1 MMKLFRYLGVDNI
14 KEAIKVANT
23 PFLMS
28 ISVSFDKYKKLT
40 DKQKEVCKKIIEERT
55 GAKCD
60 LFHIYHDTKYKSSGK
75 GYTGSRE
82 EVLHSYGE
90 LETIQL
96 YDLPFKDGEEYT
108 LTVFPY
114 NKHSM
119 VILLNGSSYKVPHPA
134 KWEQIAE
141 ETEVKCIY
149 KRTAMKGYLHKFA

>member
-1 MMKLFRYLGVDNI
+1 MRKLMMYLGVDNI
-14 KEAIKVANT
+14 EEAMRVSTI
-23 PFLMS
+23 PFMVS
-28 ISVSFDKYKKLT
+28 IAESFNVYKKLT
-40 DKQKEVCKKIIEERT
+40 DKQKEVCKKIVEERT
-55 GAKCD
+55 EAKCD
-60 LFHIYHDTKYKSSGK
+60 LLHIYHATKYKSNCK

-82 EVLHSYGE
+82 GVLHSYGE

-96 YDLPFKDGEEYT
+96 YDLPFNDGEEYT

-134 KWEQIAE
+134 KWEQISE